1 MAQAGTKCMHDR
13 NRAQVVHAIALTVHD
28 KLRTLS
34 VFLKNRNLF

>member
-34 VFLKNRNLF
+34 FLKKS